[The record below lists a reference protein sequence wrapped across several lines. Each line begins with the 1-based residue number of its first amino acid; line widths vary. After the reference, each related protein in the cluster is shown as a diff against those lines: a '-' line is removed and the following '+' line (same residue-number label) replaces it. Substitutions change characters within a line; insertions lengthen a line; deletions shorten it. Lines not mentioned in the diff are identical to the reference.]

1 MSSLTAART
10 ENFDDAYARI
20 REALGIRTQMQLA
33 ELLGIRQ
40 SSISDAKRRESIPSD
55 WLMTLAIDHGLHPVW
70 MLTGK
75 GGKYMVASDQST
87 DMLLGSEM
95 DRIKA
100 DAAERARQDVI
111 DGLGVSRLLS
121 LLRQALPQDVSLR
134 MEMPGG
140 ASEQDLIDGIGAP
153 VTGTATPCGMIRMDD
168 RAGAPGAK
176 AAA

>member
-1 MSSLTAART
+1 MTRLTTTHT
-10 ENFDDAYARI
+10 ESFEGAYARI

-33 ELLGIRQ
+33 EVLGIRQ

-55 WLMTLAIDHGLHPVW
+55 WLLTLALDHGLHPTWV
-70 MLTGK
+70 LTGT
-75 GGKYMVASDQST
+75 GGKFMIASDQST
-87 DMLLGSEM
+87 GMLLGDEL

-111 DGLGVSRLLS
+111 DGLGVSALLS
-121 LLRQALPQDVSLR
+121 LLRQALPQDVTLR

-140 ASEQDLIDGIGAP
+140 AS
-153 VTGTATPCGMIRMDD
+153 GMVRMDG
-168 RAGAPGAK
+168 RAPAVV